1 MSADTNGKPFSG
13 FRNPLLYTSTPLLI
27 ALVYVGGTFYM
38 RRQQNREIEKRAA
51 EAAAAKERT
60 NDALTVE
67 ELGGSEFK
75 ILNFYAT
82 PPVVHAK

>member
-1 MSADTNGKPFSG
+1 MWAA
-13 FRNPLLYTSTPLLI
+13 PL
-27 ALVYVGGTFYM
+27 YM

-51 EAAAAKERT
+51 EAAKERT

-67 ELGGSEFK
+67 QLGGSEFK